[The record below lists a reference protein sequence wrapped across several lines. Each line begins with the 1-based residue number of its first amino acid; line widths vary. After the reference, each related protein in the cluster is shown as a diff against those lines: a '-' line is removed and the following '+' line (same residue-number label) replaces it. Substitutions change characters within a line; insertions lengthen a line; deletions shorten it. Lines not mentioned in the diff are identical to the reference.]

1 MRLRHAAG
9 AALLALAA
17 AAMPSSAA
25 SSLLLISD
33 PEGDANF
40 SGLHGGA
47 LPIPSQANMDL
58 ASVTFDTVKKDGVAT
73 ALKIDLL
80 MVTEPNTL
88 PTASYGVIATHSV
101 CGQMRLQIYYSESG
115 AQTYGD
121 LAACGSNTDP
131 TATNAEQHAV
141 EFEPKVDGKILRL
154 EIPLKL
160 MPKEFKVGSSLSEI
174 SAYTST
180 AEFVV
185 AGYQP
190 TDFEPTAG
198 IDTAA
203 TDVIWKI
210 A

>member
-1 MRLRHAAG
+1 MRLRLAAG

-17 AAMPSSAA
+17 AALPSSAA
-25 SSLLLISD
+25 PTLLLIAD

-47 LPIPSQANMDL
+47 APIPNQANMDL
-58 ASVTFDTVKKDGVAT
+58 VTVTFDTVKTGGVAT
-73 ALKIDLL
+73 ALKISLTLATDA
-80 MVTEPNTL
+80 NTL
-88 PTASYGVIATHSV
+88 PSASYGVIATHSV
-101 CGQMRLQIYYSESG
+101 CGQMRLQTYYDPAG
-115 AQTYGD
+115 PVTYGD
-121 LAACGSNTDP
+121 LAECGDGGTSGT
-131 TATNAEQHAV
+131 QYSV
-141 EFEPKVDGKILRL
+141 EFSPKVEGKVLHL
-154 EIPLKL
+154 EVPLKT
-160 MPKEFKVGSSLSEI
+160 MPKDFKVGSSLSEI

-203 TDVIWKI
+203 TDATWKI